1 MFAGLSRLRL
11 RKQEAK
17 YLSAKPPDESHPYG
31 HGKIE
36 YFSAGFEGALIIV
49 AAVGIFVVVL
59 RQIIDFQEPNWS
71 VRPVSD

>member
-49 AAVGIFVVVL
+49 AAVGIFVVGL
-59 RQIIDFQEPNWS
+59 RQIIDPQEPNWS
-71 VRPVSD
+71 VMPVSD